1 MLGDIT
7 LGQFYPA
14 NSVIHRL
21 DPRIKLI
28 LAIVLIVGLFVAHSF
43 YSYMA
48 CLVFIVAAIVMSKV
62 PLSFIFKGLKP
73 ILFIMVFT
81 AIINVFFT
89 DGRILF
95 KWGVLRVTYE
105 GVTVALIMVFRLFL
119 LVISTSLLTL
129 TTSPIMLTDGIESLL
144 KPLRVIKVPAH
155 EIAMMMTIALRFIP
169 TLMEETDK
177 IIKAQSARGADF
189 TTGSLL
195 SRAKA
200 MIPILIP
207 LFISSFRRADE
218 LATAMECRC
227 YKGGDGRT
235 KLKVLKLSLRDFVAL
250 GVTVLLMAIIIAFNI
265 FMG

>member
-14 NSVIHRL
+14 NSVVHRL
-21 DPRIKLI
+21 DPRIKI
-28 LAIVLIVGLFVAHSF
+28 VLAIVLIVGLFVAQSF
-43 YSYMA
+43 YSYAA
-48 CLVFIVAAIVMSKV
+48 CMVFLAVAVILSKV
-62 PLSFIFKGLKP
+62 PVSFIFKGMKA

-81 AIINVFFT
+81 AVINVFFT

-95 KWGVLRVTYE
+95 KLGFLRVTYE
-105 GVTVALIMVFRLFL
+105 GIIVAITMVLRLFL
-119 LVISTSLLTL
+119 LVTITSVLTL

-144 KPLRVIKVPAH
+144 KPLKVIKVPAH

-189 TTGSLL
+189 TTGSLM

-227 YKGGDGRT
+227 YKGGEGRT
-235 KLKVLKLSLRDFVAL
+235 KLKVLKLATRDFVAL
-250 GVTVLLMAIIIAFNI
+250 FAVAVLMALIIIFNI

>member
-14 NSVIHRL
+14 NSVVHKL
-21 DPRIKLI
+21 DPRIKI
-28 LAIVLIVGLFVAHSF
+28 VLAIILIVGLFVAQSF
-43 YSYMA
+43 YSYA
-48 CLVFIVAAIVMSKV
+48 SCVVFLAVAVILSKV
-62 PLSFIFKGLKP
+62 PVSFIFKGLKP

-81 AIINVFFT
+81 AVINVFFT

-95 KWGVLRVTYE
+95 KLGFVRVTCE
-105 GVTVALIMVFRLFL
+105 GIIVAITMVLRLFL
-119 LVISTSLLTL
+119 LVTITSVLTL

-144 KPLRVIKVPAH
+144 KPLKVIKVPAH

-189 TTGSLL
+189 TTGSLM

-227 YKGGDGRT
+227 YKGGEGRT
-235 KLKVLKLSLRDFVAL
+235 KLKVLKLATRDFVAL
-250 GVTVLLMAIIIAFNI
+250 FAVAVLMALIVIFNI

>member
-7 LGQFYPA
+7 LGQFYPT
-14 NSVIHRL
+14 NSVVHKL
-21 DPRIKLI
+21 DPRIKI
-28 LAIVLIVGLFVAHSF
+28 VLAIVLIVGLFVAHSF
-43 YSYMA
+43 YSYMV
-48 CLVFIVAAIVMSKV
+48 CVVFLAAAVILSKV
-62 PLSFIFKGLKP
+62 PVSFIFKGLKP

-81 AIINVFFT
+81 AVINVFFT

-95 KWGVLRVTYE
+95 KLGFVRVTYE
-105 GVTVALIMVFRLFL
+105 GVIVAATMVLRLFL
-119 LVISTSLLTL
+119 LVTLTSLLTL
-129 TTSPIMLTDGIESLL
+129 TTSPIMLTDGIENLL
-144 KPLRVIKVPAH
+144 KPLKVIKVPAH

-189 TTGSLL
+189 TTGSLM

-235 KLKVLKLSLRDFVAL
+235 KLKVLKLAPRDFIAL
-250 GVTVLLMAIIIAFNI
+250 GVVVMLIALIIIFNI
-265 FMG
+265 FAG

>member
-14 NSVIHRL
+14 NSVVHKL
-21 DPRIKLI
+21 DPRIKI
-28 LAIVLIVGLFVAHSF
+28 VLAIVLIVGLFVAHSF
-43 YSYMA
+43 YSYLA
-48 CLVFIVAAIVMSKV
+48 CFLFIIAAVILSKV
-62 PLSFIFKGLKP
+62 PVGFIFKGLKP
-73 ILFIMVFT
+73 ILFIMLFT
-81 AIINVFFT
+81 AVINIFFT

-95 KWGVLRVTYE
+95 KLGVLRVTYE
-105 GVTVALIMVFRLFL
+105 GIAIAAAMVFRLFL
-119 LVISTSLLTL
+119 LVTLTSLLTL

-227 YKGGDGRT
+227 YHGGEGRT
-235 KLKVLKLSLRDFVAL
+235 RMTVLKTKPVDWI
-250 GVTVLLMAIIIAFNI
+250 LLIIFIAYGAGIILVRN
-265 FMG
+265 

>member
-14 NSVIHRL
+14 NSVVHRL
-21 DPRIKLI
+21 DPRIKI
-28 LAIVLIVGLFVAHSF
+28 VLAIVLIVGLFVAQSF
-43 YSYMA
+43 YSYAA
-48 CLVFIVAAIVMSKV
+48 CMIFLAVAVILSKV
-62 PLSFIFKGLKP
+62 PVSFIFKGMKA

-81 AIINVFFT
+81 AVINVFFT

-95 KWGVLRVTYE
+95 KLGFLRVTYE
-105 GVTVALIMVFRLFL
+105 GIIVAITMVLRLFL
-119 LVISTSLLTL
+119 LVTITSVLTL

-144 KPLRVIKVPAH
+144 KPLKVIKVPAH

-189 TTGSLL
+189 TTGSLM

-227 YKGGDGRT
+227 YKGGEGRT
-235 KLKVLKLSLRDFVAL
+235 KLKVLKLATRDFVAL
-250 GVTVLLMAIIIAFNI
+250 FAVAVLMALIIIFNI

>member
-14 NSVIHRL
+14 NSVVHKL
-21 DPRIKLI
+21 DPRIKII
-28 LAIVLIVGLFVAHSF
+28 LAIVLIAGLFVAHSF
-43 YSYMA
+43 YSY
-48 CLVFIVAAIVMSKV
+48 LVCFVFLAVTVILSKV
-62 PLSFIFKGLKP
+62 PVSFIFKGLKP
-73 ILFIMVFT
+73 ILFIMLFT
-81 AIINVFFT
+81 AVINIFFT
-89 DGRILF
+89 EGRILF
-95 KWGVLRVTYE
+95 KLGFVRVTYE
-105 GVTVALIMVFRLFL
+105 GIAVAAVMVFRLFL
-119 LVISTSLLTL
+119 LVTTTSLLTL
-129 TTSPIMLTDGIESLL
+129 TTSPIMLTDGLERLL
-144 KPLRVIKVPAH
+144 NPLRVIKVPAH

-235 KLKVLKLSLRDFVAL
+235 KLKVLKLAPRDFIAL
-250 GVTVLLMAIIIAFNI
+250 FFVIILMAAIIILNI
-265 FMG
+265 FAG

>member
-14 NSVIHRL
+14 NSVVHKI
-21 DPRIKLI
+21 DPRIK
-28 LAIVLIVGLFVAHSF
+28 IVLTIALIVGLFVAHSI
-43 YSYMA
+43 YSYLA
-48 CLVFIVAAIVMSKV
+48 CFGFIAVAVALSKV
-62 PLSFIFKGLKP
+62 PVSFIFKGLKP
-73 ILFIMVFT
+73 ILFIMLFT

-95 KWGVLRVTYE
+95 KLGFIRVTYE
-105 GVTVALIMVFRLFL
+105 GLSVAAIMVFRLFL
-119 LVISTSLLTL
+119 LVTITSLLTL
-129 TTSPIMLTDGIESLL
+129 TTSPIMLTDGIECLL

-235 KLKVLKLSLRDFVAL
+235 KLKVLKLSTRDFVAL
-250 GVTVLLMAIIIAFNI
+250 ALIIVLILVIVLLNI
-265 FMG
+265 FVG

>member
-1 MLGDIT
+1 MIGDIT

-14 NSVIHRL
+14 NSVIHKL
-21 DPRIKLI
+21 DPRIKIVIAL
-28 LAIVLIVGLFVAHSF
+28 VLIVGLFVADSF
-43 YSYMA
+43 YSYLA
-48 CLVFIVAAIVMSKV
+48 CALFIAFAVILSKV
-62 PLSFIFKGLKP
+62 PVGFIFKGLKP
-73 ILFIMVFT
+73 LLFIMVFT
-81 AIINVFFT
+81 AVINIFLT
-89 DGRILF
+89 DGRTLF
-95 KWGVLRVTYE
+95 KFWFLRATYE
-105 GVTVALIMVFRLFL
+105 GVVTAFVMVLRLFL
-119 LVISTSLLTL
+119 LVTATTLLTL
-129 TTSPIMLTDGIESLL
+129 TTSPIMLTDGVEQLL
-144 KPLRVIKVPAH
+144 KPLRVIKVPSH

-169 TLMEETDK
+169 TLLEETDK

-227 YKGGDGRT
+227 YRGGDGRT
-235 KLKVLKLSLRDFVAL
+235 KLKVLKLAGRDYVSIL
-250 GVTVLLMAIIIAFNI
+250 SVLLLMVLIIVLN